1 MADLAALKAA
11 LGRING
17 AERVSAITL
26 RGDVAGCILS
36 LDGLDQAA
44 AERLRGAVD
53 VAARSV
59 AGVAQ
64 IRIIETAERGKGP
77 APAPAPAAQPGARA
91 KMIGGEGPHPVEAV
105 QMPEIKRIIAVGSG
119 KGGVGKST
127 VAANLAVAF
136 AAQGLKVGLL
146 DADIYGPSTPTLLGT
161 PGRADV
167 EARKILPKKA
177 HGVATVSMAM
187 MADPDRAMIWRGPMA
202 SAAMMQLLTDSAWGP
217 LDLLIVDLPP
227 GTGDIQLTMAQK
239 MPLFGAVIVST
250 PQDLALIDARRAM
263 KMFETVKI
271 PVLGMVENMS
281 IFICP
286 NCGTS
291 HEIFGTG
298 GARDMAAELGVA
310 YLGGIPLHADIRAA
324 SDAGIPP
331 ASQDT
336 PQGAA
341 FRAVAEKLRPALQLE
356 D

>member
-1 MADLAALKAA
+1 MADIAALKAA
-11 LGRING
+11 LGRISG
-17 AERVSAITL
+17 GERVSAITL

-36 LDGLDQAA
+36 LDGLDSDAA
-44 AERLRGAVD
+44 ARLRGAVD

-59 AGVAQ
+59 AGVSG

-77 APAPAPAAQPGARA
+77 APAPKGR
-91 KMIGGEGPHPVEAV
+91 MLGGEGPHPVADVE
-105 QMPEIKRIIAVGSG
+105 MPNIKRIIAVGSG

-127 VAANLAVAF
+127 VAANLAVAL

-161 PGRADV
+161 PGRAEV
-167 EARKILPKKA
+167 SERKIVPKKA
-177 HGVATVSMAM
+177 YGVATVSMAM

-202 SAAMMQLLTDSAWGP
+202 SAAMMQLLTDSVWGD
-217 LDLLIVDLPP
+217 LDVLIVDLPP
-227 GTGDIQLTMAQK
+227 GTGDIQLTMSQK
-239 MPLFGAVIVST
+239 MPLYGAVIVST

-281 IFICP
+281 LYTCP
-286 NCGTS
+286 NCGSS

-298 GARDMAAELGVA
+298 GAQDMATTLNIP
-310 YLGGIPLHADIRAA
+310 YLGGIPLHAAIRIA
-324 SDAGIPP
+324 SDAGVPP

-336 PQGAA
+336 EQGAA
-341 FRAVAEKLRPALQLE
+341 FRAIAEKLRPALHLE
-356 D
+356 G

>member
-11 LGRING
+11 LGRIQG
-17 AERVSAITL
+17 GERVSAVTL
-26 RGDVAGCILS
+26 RGDAAGCILR
-36 LDGLDQAA
+36 LDGLDADAA
-44 AERLRGAVD
+44 ARLRGAVD
-53 VAARSV
+53 VAARAV
-59 AGVAQ
+59 PGVAS

-77 APAPAPAAQPGARA
+77 TAAPAAASAPKGR
-91 KMIGGEGPHPVEAV
+91 MIGGEGPHPVDAV
-105 QMPEIKRIIAVGSG
+105 DMPNIKRIIAVGSG

-161 PGRADV
+161 PGRAEV
-167 EARKILPKKA
+167 AARKIIPKSA
-177 HGVATVSMAM
+177 YGVATVSMAM

-202 SAAMMQLLTDSAWGP
+202 SAAMMQLLTDSQWGD
-217 LDLLIVDLPP
+217 LDVLIVDLPP

-239 MPLFGAVIVST
+239 MPLYGAVVVST

-281 IFICP
+281 TFICP
-286 NCGTS
+286 SCGS
-291 HEIFGTG
+291 AHEIFGSG
-298 GARDMAAELGVA
+298 GAREMAETLGVA
-310 YLGGIPLHADIRAA
+310 YLGGIPLHADIRTG
-324 SDAGIPP
+324 SDAGVPP
-331 ASQDT
+331 ASQDS

-341 FRAVAEKLRPALQLE
+341 FRAVAEKLRPSLKLE
-356 D
+356 G

>member
-17 AERVSAITL
+17 ADHVSAVTL

-36 LDGLDQAA
+36 LDGLDAEAA
-44 AERLRGAVD
+44 ARLRAAVD

-59 AGVAQ
+59 SGVTA

-77 APAPAPAAQPGARA
+77 AVSKAAPKAAPKAA
-91 KMIGGEGPHPVEAV
+91 MLGGEGPHPVPEV
-105 QMPEIKRIIAVGSG
+105 EMPHIKRIIAVGSG

-136 AAQGLKVGLL
+136 AAQGLAVGLL

-161 PGRADV
+161 PGRAEV
-167 EARKILPKKA
+167 AQRKIVPKSA
-177 HGVATVSMAM
+177 WGVATVSMAM

-202 SAAMMQLLTDSAWGP
+202 SAAMMQLLTDSQWGE

-239 MPLFGAVIVST
+239 MPLYGAVIVST

-281 IFICP
+281 LFICP
-286 NCGTS
+286 SCGTA

-298 GARDMAAELGVA
+298 GARDMAEALGVD

-324 SDAGIPP
+324 SDAGVPP

-341 FRAVAEKLRPALQLE
+341 FRAIAEKLRPALQLE
-356 D
+356 G